1 MHDFTYITLGETWPH
16 EQEEMWVNILNME
29 YLGGDWMEVGML
41 ILRVYMMVMLV
52 GDIGWFVG

>member
-1 MHDFTYITLGETWPH
+1 MKGETWPH